1 MFIYVEK
8 KRQSSKVMR
17 IFVTMSIVKFRRSIL
32 IFFAA
37 LFVMHAGGKLFIYAE
52 FYLNQEYIAENL
64 CENKEKPELQCNG
77 KCQLMKSLQE
87 DEGDQPEE
95 QKNTTKK
102 VEYQLFADKVFEAET
117 FEVELIVE
125 ESATGHCHY
134 LEMFTNPL
142 TESIFHPPIA

>member
-1 MFIYVEK
+1 
-8 KRQSSKVMR
+8 
-17 IFVTMSIVKFRRSIL
+17 MSMVKLRRYIL

-52 FYLNQEYIAENL
+52 FYLNREYIAENF

-87 DEGDQPEE
+87 DENKQPEE

-102 VEYQLFADKVFEAET
+102 VEYQLFADKVFEASE
-117 FEVELIVE
+117 
-125 ESATGHCHY
+125 
-134 LEMFTNPL
+134 FTNDL
-142 TESIFHPPIA
+142 EFEENEKQIFSYSERFTHALAKSIFRPPIA